1 MRIQRLYVWCY
12 ILLCHAQQRDSN
24 LDFLT
29 PNRDE
34 IINFFFPHFT
44 PYCDMMDLVLR
55 ASKFGFPSYLR
66 RTLVLP
72 DCFVFNIPSNMLF
85 SPTTPIEFHI
95 ATYVKNL
102 IQLAK
107 VKTERISSQD
117 SLIESTKHVWLN
129 SFRPAN
135 FQNFIQAHAL
145 RLLIYDEMAMMNAEK
160 TARVGTINVPL
171 VNSYAYPSNS
181 TQNIPISILTMSGWR
196 LLFWTAV
203 SQMPNFY
210 HTLYRHKSE
219 GHVTS
224 IRAPSRLDELSSTFL
239 FHLCAEMRQDRTLLE
254 TDIPTGFCPN
264 PCATSPCQTLPHTTG
279 QCYLTGRGLFMND
292 FGCECLP
299 GFKWVAAI
307 TGGKEETEENEV
319 GTPLSDEIGICVAID
334 ICESYCNPLGTRQCD
349 VIPGTGTAI
358 CLCKLTSMGPTCSA
372 QRDPCVE
379 LSDKEKMPGNMA
391 CNTGQGG
398 LCIPTLGS
406 DLYECR
412 CAPSWTKDVGFDFDN
427 CLALKDKCAS
437 EVCVRGDCI
446 SSADGSN
453 VICLCPEEA
462 YGERCEN
469 LRGNWGQWSPWSA
482 CSPACG
488 HGKIRYRER
497 VRGCLYGATCRG
509 GRRRQVEVCTENL
522 PCPDEMVMLGLG
534 PEALAPRD
542 VFQGGEAQPN
552 FDLQLACALKRRW
565 YSLLTQV
572 LKFVF
577 FLLCA
582 FAIVS
587 ATTMFAYAVLY

>member
-1 MRIQRLYVWCY
+1 
-12 ILLCHAQQRDSN
+12 
-24 LDFLT
+24 
-29 PNRDE
+29 
-34 IINFFFPHFT
+34 
-44 PYCDMMDLVLR
+44 MMDLVLR

-66 RTLVLP
+66 RTQILP
-72 DCFVFNIPSNMLF
+72 DSFVFNIPSDMLF
-85 SPTTPIEFHI
+85 SPIGSIEFHI
-95 ATYVKNL
+95 PTYVKNL

-107 VKTERISSQD
+107 VKSERISTQD
-117 SLIESTKHVWLN
+117 NLIESTKHVWLN

-135 FQNFIQAHAL
+135 FQNFIQPHAL
-145 RLLIYDEMAMMNAEK
+145 RLLMYDEMAMMNAEK
-160 TARVGTINVPL
+160 AARVGTTSVPL

-181 TQNIPISILTMSGWR
+181 TQNIPLSILVMSGWKI
-196 LLFWTAV
+196 LFWTAV

-219 GHVTS
+219 GHITS
-224 IRAPSRLDELSSTFL
+224 IQAPSRLDELSSTFL
-239 FHLCAEMRQDRTLLE
+239 FHLCAEMRRDRSLLE
-254 TDIPTGFCPN
+254 TDILTGFCPN
-264 PCATSPCQTLPHTTG
+264 PCATSPCLTLPHTAG
-279 QCYLTGRGLFMND
+279 QQCYLIRQGLFMND

-307 TGGKEETEENEV
+307 TGSKEETEEN
-319 GTPLSDEIGICVAID
+319 GARTPLSDEIGACVAVD
-334 ICESYCNPLGTRQCD
+334 VCESYCDLLGTGRCD
-349 VIPGTGTAI
+349 VIPGTSTAI

-379 LSDKEKMPGNMA
+379 LSDKEKMPGNIA

-406 DLYECR
+406 DFYECR
-412 CAPSWTKDVGFDFDN
+412 CASSWTKDTGLDFDN
-427 CLALKDKCAS
+427 CLSLKDKCAS
-437 EVCVRGDCI
+437 DVCVRGDCI

-453 VICLCPEEA
+453 MICLCPEEA
-462 YGERCEN
+462 YGKHCEN

-497 VRGCLYGATCRG
+497 VRGCLYRATCRG
-509 GRRRQVEVCTENL
+509 GRRRQVEVCPENV
-522 PCPDEMVMLGLG
+522 PCPDELVMLGLG
-534 PEALAPRD
+534 PEALAQQD

-552 FDLQLACALKRRW
+552 FDLQQTYALKRRR

-577 FLLCA
+577 LLLCA
-582 FAIVS
+582 FTIAS
-587 ATTMFAYAVLY
+587 ATIMFAHAVLY